1 MSGTENEGRRRRRL
15 LTASVAAGVLLAGG
29 GGVYLAVAATAPG
42 EATPAGAGSRAD
54 KAASPPPLRLE
65 GGSAGTDAGG
75 GSDGGT
81 GDGPGIAPGEPD
93 PGGGPNGTVYKAK
106 GPLPQGPSSA
116 AVHRPE
122 GLVTSAE
129 VTRLATALGISGS
142 PSLVGEVWT
151 IRPEKD
157 GSGARLDVARKA
169 PGNWTYSWYDGGPA
183 GDSCLKGKACP
194 PPGETKPSPG
204 GSPVSEAAAKAA
216 AAPVLKAIGQDDAKV
231 SATQVMNGSVRV
243 VNAEPVVGG
252 LPTYGWSTGLHIGP
266 DGRPVAGSGM
276 LKEPPKSDTYP
287 VIGAEKALA
296 ELNEASKGTG
306 PIGIGGCATDPPA
319 GVPEPGKPDAGKPDG
334 GVSDSG
340 KATDVPDSGKPADGR
355 PDQGEPRTWSSAPG
369 APCQTIVDMAPPDQ
383 VPVTRAV
390 FGLAAQDVAGERLL
404 VPAWL
409 FTADPADAAPY
420 TVTQTAVAPE
430 YLVPPAKPSPAP
442 TPEPDEGTAPA
453 RQVESFRTEGD
464 GRKLTVTF
472 WGGVCSEYTVTA
484 QESADRVT
492 VRVKE
497 TPIDPGR
504 ACIAIAVEVSK
515 TVTLDSPLGDRPVV
529 DGASG
534 EAVPRR

>member
-1 MSGTENEGRRRRRL
+1 MSGTENGLRRRRL

-29 GGVYLAVAATAPG
+29 GGVYLAMAATAPG
-42 EATPAGAGSRAD
+42 ESRTSGTADAAARSGTTETPRAP
-54 KAASPPPLRLE
+54 APPLLRLE
-65 GGSAGTDAGG
+65 SGA
-75 GSDGGT
+75 DGGT
-81 GDGPGIAPGEPD
+81 GIAPGEPD
-93 PGGGPNGTVYKAK
+93 PGGGPNGTVYTAK
-106 GPLPQGPSSA
+106 GPLPKGPSSA

-129 VTRLATALGISGS
+129 VTRLAEALGISGS
-142 PSLVGEVWT
+142 PALVGEVWT

-183 GDSCLKGKACP
+183 GDACLKGKACP

-276 LKEPPKSDTYP
+276 LKEPAKGATYP

-296 ELNEASKGTG
+296 ALNEDSEGTG

-319 GVPEPGKPDAGKPDG
+319 GVPDAGRPEATGTDLPD
-334 GVSDSG
+334 V
-340 KATDVPDSGKPADGR
+340 GR
-355 PDQGEPRTWSSAPG
+355 PDLGEPTSGSSTPG
-369 APCQTIVDMAPPDQ
+369 GPCESIVEMAPPDQ
-383 VPVTRAV
+383 VPVTGAV
-390 FGLAAQDVAGERLL
+390 FGLAAQDVAGERQL

-420 TVTQTAVAPE
+420 TVTRTAVVPE
-430 YLVPPAKPSPAP
+430 FLAPPAKPSPTP
-442 TPEPDEGTAPA
+442 TPTPTPDEGTSPA
-453 RQVESFRTEGD
+453 RQIESYRTEDD
-464 GRKLTVTF
+464 GRKLAVTF

-484 QESADRVT
+484 TESADRVT
-492 VRVKE
+492 LRVKE

-504 ACIAIAVEVSK
+504 ACIAIAVEVKK
-515 TVTLDSPLGDRPVV
+515 TVTLDAPLGDRPVV

>member
-1 MSGTENEGRRRRRL
+1 MSGTENGQRRRRL

-29 GGVYLAVAATAPG
+29 GGVYLAMAATAPG
-42 EATPAGAGSRAD
+42 GATPGGTAETPRA
-54 KAASPPPLRLE
+54 AAPPLLRLE
-65 GGSAGTDAGG
+65 SGA
-75 GSDGGT
+75 DGGT
-81 GDGPGIAPGEPD
+81 GIAPGEPD
-93 PGGGPNGTVYKAK
+93 PGGGPNGTVYTAK
-106 GPLPQGPSSA
+106 GPLPHGPSSA

-129 VTRLATALGISGS
+129 VTRLAEALGIPGS
-142 PSLVGEVWT
+142 PALVGDVWT

-157 GSGARLDVARKA
+157 GSGARLDVAQKA

-183 GDSCLKGKACP
+183 GDACLKGKACP

-204 GSPVSEAAAKAA
+204 GSPVSETAAKAA

-276 LKEPPKSDTYP
+276 LKEPAKGATYP

-319 GVPEPGKPDAGKPDG
+319 GVPEAGKPG
-334 GVSDSG
+334 T
-340 KATDVPDSGKPADGR
+340 AVPDVGR
-355 PDQGEPRTWSSAPG
+355 PDLGEPATGAGTPG
-369 APCQTIVDMAPPDQ
+369 APCETIVDMAPPEQ
-383 VPVTRAV
+383 VPVTGAV

-409 FTADPADAAPY
+409 FTADPEGAMPY

-430 YLVPPAKPSPAP
+430 FLAPPVKPSPTP
-442 TPEPDEGTAPA
+442 TPTPDEGTSPA
-453 RQVESFRTEGD
+453 RQIESYRTEGD

-484 QESADRVT
+484 AESADRVT
-492 VRVKE
+492 VRVRE

-504 ACIAIAVEVSK
+504 ACIAIAVEVTK
-515 TVTLDSPLGDRPVV
+515 TVTLDGPLGDRPVV

-534 EAVPRR
+534 QAVPRR

>member
-1 MSGTENEGRRRRRL
+1 MSGTENGRRRRRL
-15 LTASVAAGVLLAGG
+15 VTASVAAGVLLAGG
-29 GGVYLAVAATAPG
+29 GGVYLAVAAAAPG
-42 EATPAGAGSRAD
+42 EGTPAGAESRAAD
-54 KAASPPPLRLE
+54 KAAAPPPLRLE
-65 GGSAGTDAGG
+65 AGG
-75 GSDGGT
+75 TGGGGT
-81 GDGPGIAPGEPD
+81 GDGAGIAPGEPD
-93 PGGGPNGTVYKAK
+93 PGGGPNGTVYTAK
-106 GPLPQGPSSA
+106 GPLPHGPSSA

-129 VTRLATALGISGS
+129 VTRLAEALGVPGS
-142 PSLVGEVWT
+142 PALVGEVWT

-157 GSGARLDVARKA
+157 GSGARLDVAREA

-266 DGRPVAGSGM
+266 DARPVAGSGM
-276 LKEPPKSDTYP
+276 LKEPAKGDTYP

-319 GVPEPGKPDAGKPDG
+319 GAPEVGTPKMGIPEMGKPDSEMPEAGKPDAG
-334 GVSDSG
+334 
-340 KATDVPDSGKPADGR
+340 VPDSGKPTGR
-355 PDQGEPRTWSSAPG
+355 PDLGEPGTGSSTPG
-369 APCQTIVDMAPPDQ
+369 APCQTIVDMAAPDQ

-420 TVTQTAVAPE
+420 TVTRTAVAPE
-430 YLVPPAKPSPAP
+430 FLAPPAKPSPEP
-442 TPEPDEGTAPA
+442 TPAPEPDEGTAPA

-464 GRKLTVTF
+464 GRKLSVTF
-472 WGGVCSEYTVTA
+472 WGGVCSDYAVTA
-484 QESADRVT
+484 LESADRVT

-497 TPIDPGR
+497 TPRDPGR
-504 ACIAIAVEVSK
+504 ACIAIAVEVTK
-515 TVTLDSPLGDRPVV
+515 TVTLDRPLGDRPVV
-529 DGASG
+529 DAASG

>member
-1 MSGTENEGRRRRRL
+1 MSGTENGRRRRRL

-29 GGVYLAVAATAPG
+29 GGVYLAVAATGPG
-42 EATPAGAGSRAD
+42 ESTPGGTGSRSAD
-54 KAASPPPLRLE
+54 AAAPPLLGLE
-65 GGSAGTDAGG
+65 VGSGGT
-75 GSDGGT
+75 DGGT
-81 GDGPGIAPGEPD
+81 GAGTGDSPGIAPGEPD
-93 PGGGPNGTVYKAK
+93 PGGGPNGTVYTAK

-129 VTRLATALGISGS
+129 VTRLAEALGISGS
-142 PSLVGEVWT
+142 PALVGEVWT

-157 GSGARLDVARKA
+157 GSGALLDVARKA

-183 GDSCLKGKACP
+183 GDACLKGKACP
-194 PPGETKPSPG
+194 PPGETKPSQG

-243 VNAEPVVGG
+243 VNADPVVGG

-276 LKEPPKSDTYP
+276 LKEPAKGATYP

-319 GVPEPGKPDAGKPDG
+319 GGPEAGKPRTG
-334 GVSDSG
+334 M
-340 KATDVPDSGKPADGR
+340 PDSGKPTADGR
-355 PDQGEPRTWSSAPG
+355 PDLGEPNAGSSAPG

-390 FGLAAQDVAGERLL
+390 FGLAAQDVDGERLL
-404 VPAWL
+404 VPTWL

-430 YLVPPAKPSPAP
+430 YLAPPAKPSPTPVP
-442 TPEPDEGTAPA
+442 TPDEGTSPA

-464 GRKLTVTF
+464 GRTLSVTF

-484 QESADRVT
+484 QETADRVT

-497 TPIDPGR
+497 TPTDPDR
-504 ACIAIAVEVSK
+504 VCIAIAVEVTK

-534 EAVPRR
+534 ESVPRR

>member
-1 MSGTENEGRRRRRL
+1 MSGTENGRRRRRL
-15 LTASVAAGVLLAGG
+15 VTASVAAGVLLAGG

-42 EATPAGAGSRAD
+42 EATPAGAESRAD
-54 KAASPPPLRLE
+54 KAAVPPPLRLE
-65 GGSAGTDAGG
+65 GGSAGTDGDPGTGG
-75 GSDGGT
+75 TGGGT

-93 PGGGPNGTVYKAK
+93 PGGGPNGTVYTAK

-129 VTRLATALGISGS
+129 VTRLAEALGLSGS
-142 PSLVGEVWT
+142 PALVGEVWT

-157 GSGARLDVARKA
+157 GQGARLDVARKA

-276 LKEPPKSDTYP
+276 LKDPVKGDTYP

-306 PIGIGGCATDPPA
+306 PIGIGGCATAPPA
-319 GVPEPGKPDAGKPDG
+319 EVPEAGKPDAPMPDAGKPDTG
-334 GVSDSG
+334 M
-340 KATDVPDSGKPADGR
+340 PDSGKPTAGR
-355 PDQGEPRTWSSAPG
+355 PDLGEPSTGSSTPG
-369 APCQTIVDMAPPDQ
+369 APCQTIVDMAPPEE

-390 FGLAAQDVAGERLL
+390 FGLAAQDVDGARLL

-420 TVTQTAVAPE
+420 TVTGTAVAPE
-430 YLVPPAKPSPAP
+430 FLVPPAKPSPTP
-442 TPEPDEGTAPA
+442 TPEPDEGTSPA
-453 RQVESFRTEGD
+453 RQIESFRTEGD

-484 QESADRVT
+484 REDADRVT

-504 ACIAIAVEVSK
+504 ACIAIAVEVTKS
-515 TVTLDSPLGDRPVV
+515 VTLDRPLGDRPVV